1 MTKID
6 PRWLE
11 DEEIQREISAN
22 RARRSLIIGAVTW
35 TPLFAAAGGA
45 LLFFGFDVMANDGDR
60 GGTWFMLV
68 VLSIL
73 TFLFGT
79 QSVQALRDL
88 SEGKRELAGRISRRW
103 ARSDSLVM
111 RSHYIRIEG
120 KILRGDKMLLAPY
133 LEGDTVVAAYYPH
146 SGVLASIE
154 RVEPPRET
162 AAAAE

>member
-22 RARRSLIIGAVTW
+22 RARRSLIITAAVW
-35 TPLFAAAGGA
+35 TPLFIAAGGA
-45 LLFFGFDVMANDGDR
+45 LLFFGFDVLANDGDR

-73 TFLFGT
+73 TFLFAT

-88 SEGKRELAGRISRRW
+88 AEGKRELVGRISRRW

-120 KILRGDKMLLAPY
+120 KILRGDRMLLAVY
-133 LEGDTVVAAYYPH
+133 AEGDIVSALYYPH

-154 RVEPPRET
+154 RVEESREP